1 MNPDNTPLRIKEL
14 IGKRDR
20 LVDLFGMEILE
31 CTEGA
36 SSVGMFVKDSHLNA
50 ADICHGGTI
59 FALSDVSFALAS
71 NSHGLI
77 ALALDVS
84 ISYMK
89 PVRAGAYLTARCRE
103 MQRGKKIANYLIEVV
118 DSEGDLVALL
128 KATSFI
134 KETAHF
140 EE

>member
-1 MNPDNTPLRIKEL
+1 MNLDNTPLRIKEL
-14 IGKRDR
+14 IGNKDR

-31 CTEGA
+31 CQEGS
-36 SSVGMFVKDSHLNA
+36 SSVGMLVKDSHLNA

-59 FALSDVSFALAS
+59 FALSDVAFALAS
-71 NSHGLI
+71 NSHGRI

-84 ISYMK
+84 ISYTK
-89 PVRAGAYLTARCRE
+89 PVCAGAYLTARCRE
-103 MQRGKKIANYLIEVV
+103 MQRGKKIANYVIEVE

-134 KETAHF
+134 KDKTHF